1 MQRPAAPC
9 TVSSGRR
16 RRSAEGDQMGQQG
29 KAMAGMAESTLCW
42 RCASRGSKTLGGDMR
57 VLPREG
63 RLHSMTPR
71 YFSALRILVQRQR
84 SSCKFWQTET
94 TGRLGGLTVI

>member
-1 MQRPAAPC
+1 MH
-9 TVSSGRR
+9 
-16 RRSAEGDQMGQQG
+16 
-29 KAMAGMAESTLCW
+29 
-42 RCASRGSKTLGGDMR
+42 